1 MFCISCGESVV
12 SGARFCARCGTALV
26 APTRDPQ
33 TPPTFLAP
41 PPQGWV
47 TLPPPPG
54 STGSGSTSPGS
65 TSPGSTTPGADPT
78 VSSGPEPALEVSD
91 SLRYLAGSLAMLA
104 ALCNFIGLFPAYMGG
119 TPSLF
124 SSRGDLAF
132 NLGYVGLVLVCAVAL
147 LVLPRHG
154 VRAIAAVWAVTVSC
168 SLVVVLMSSDV
179 ADIVSGGSTAGAGFW
194 WQFTG
199 VVFALGAATVG
210 GIAFCLCHVRLMR
223 WTGSRRVIAFG
234 VVALVL
240 MIVSES
246 SNTTQLTYS
255 TPGDFPFVTE
265 VGNAFDNFGWNN
277 VGQVGLWV
285 LFAAVI
291 WLASRLWP
299 RLAGTVGLAVLT
311 VWLGWEHV
319 AVKLIGSGETW
330 TIVRGMRVITV
341 EAQPTGAVWWGVL
354 ATAALTATTLETR
367 RAPTAPPPPDPN
379 ESAV

>member
-1 MFCISCGESVV
+1 MGMFCISCGESVV
-12 SGARFCARCGTALV
+12 SGARFCARCGTAVV

-47 TLPPPPG
+47 PVPPPPG
-54 STGSGSTSPGS
+54 STGSGS

-104 ALCNFIGLFPAYMGG
+104 ALCNFIGIFPSYMADM
-119 TPSLF
+119 PSLS

-132 NLGYVGLVLVCAVAL
+132 NLGYVAL
-147 LVLPRHG
+147 LAVSAIALMVLPGRG
-154 VRAIAAVWAVTVSC
+154 ERAIAALWAVTVSC

-179 ADIVSGGSTAGAGFW
+179 AEIISGGSRAAAGFW
-194 WQFTG
+194 WQFIG
-199 VVFALGAATVG
+199 VVFALAAATVAG
-210 GIAFCLCHVRLMR
+210 VAFGSSHVRMMR
-223 WTGSRRVIAFG
+223 WYGSRRVLGFG
-234 VVALVL
+234 ALAVVL
-240 MIVSES
+240 MIVSEG

-255 TPGDFPFVTE
+255 TPGEFPFVTE
-265 VGNAFDNFGWNN
+265 VGNRFESFGWNN
-277 VGQVGLWV
+277 LGQVGLWV

-311 VWLGWEHV
+311 VWLVWERV
-319 AVKLIGSGETW
+319 IVDFLGSGETY
-330 TIVRGMRVITV
+330 TIVRNMRVITV
-341 EAQPTGAVWWGVL
+341 EARPTGAMWWGAL
-354 ATAALTATTLETR
+354 AAAALAAATLETR
-367 RAPTAPPPPDPN
+367 RAPTAAPPPDPL
-379 ESAV
+379 

>member
-1 MFCISCGESVV
+1 MRMFCISCGEPVV
-12 SGARFCARCGTALV
+12 SGARFCARCGTATV
-26 APTRDPQ
+26 APTLDPR

-47 TLPPPPG
+47 PVPPWSGSMGPG
-54 STGSGSTSPGS
+54 SMSSGSMGPVPAGFD
-65 TSPGSTTPGADPT
+65 PATT
-78 VSSGPEPALEVSD
+78 SGPEPVLEVSD
-91 SLRYLAGSLAMLA
+91 PLRYLAGSLALLA
-104 ALCNFIGLFPAYMGG
+104 ALGNFIGMFPTYVIDR
-119 TPSLF
+119 PSLF

-132 NLGYVGLVLVCAVAL
+132 NLGYVALLAVCAIAL
-147 LVLPRHG
+147 MVLPRRG
-154 VRAIAAVWAVTVSC
+154 ERTIAALWAVTVSC

-179 ADIVSGGSTAGAGFW
+179 AEIASGGSQAAAGFW

-223 WTGSRRVIAFG
+223 WTGSRRVIGFG
-234 VVALVL
+234 VVGLVL
-240 MIVSES
+240 MIVSEG

-255 TPGDFPFVTE
+255 TPGEFPFVTE

-291 WLASRLWP
+291 WSASRLWP

-311 VWLGWEHV
+311 VWLGWERV
-319 AVKLIGSGETW
+319 AAEYIGAGETW
-330 TIVRGMRVITV
+330 TIVRNMRVITV
-341 EAQPTGAVWWGVL
+341 EARPSGAVWWGVL
-354 ATAALTATTLETR
+354 ATAALLAATLESR
-367 RAPTAPPPPDPN
+367 RAPTAAPPPNPLPN
-379 ESAV
+379 